1 MRGPSGAGKSTL
13 VEREII
19 KDGCQAVI
27 CSVDRYFENGKEFD
41 YRKLPMFHQKCM
53 SQFLEALLMGVEHVI
68 VDNTNIRRWEYR
80 NYELVAR
87 LAKYKVEIIEVFP
100 ETVEEMR
107 LCASRNV
114 HGVPES
120 TVAKFVINFESD
132 SRAIRLPVS
141 ED

>member
-1 MRGPSGAGKSTL
+1 MTKKVTIMRGPSGAGKSTL

-68 VDNTNIRRWEYR
+68 VDNTI
-80 NYELVAR
+80 
-87 LAKYKVEIIEVFP
+87 
-100 ETVEEMR
+100 R
-107 LCASRNV
+107 LCIL
-114 HGVPES
+114 
-120 TVAKFVINFESD
+120 KFQVRTNGLEARS
-132 SRAIRLPVS
+132 AM
-141 ED
+141 